1 MYLKKLIGFFI
12 VMLLIITALLPVYS
26 TKSIKDSNIKIEP
39 ALLPGNHIRFIFF
52 DMSIRLYRIHIPP
65 SYNDGNPIPLV
76 IALHGMPQNSKF
88 FMEYTE
94 LNEKADEEGFIV
106 VYPNGGTDISYIL
119 ERLKLSGN
127 FEYYWNCWDGEDI
140 DDLGFI
146 RNLIESL
153 KSDYNIDENRIYITG
168 FSNGG
173 YMTHRIGAELSD
185 VIAAIAPVGGSI
197 GGQWKFWSS
206 TEDFPFYICPEPE
219 NPLSVIIFHG
229 RDDPY
234 VRYEGLIN
242 IRTNETVLCSVNE
255 SLSFWVEHNN
265 CDPIPQ
271 VDISDSGNIITRTY
285 ANGSQNTEVVLYSIV
300 DGIHE
305 WFGSSSCLPCEISC
319 NDLMWE
325 FFESHPKQ

>member
-1 MYLKKLIGFFI
+1 MKKIIGILII
-12 VMLLIITALLPVYS
+12 ILLIITALLPVYS
-26 TKSIKDSNIKIEP
+26 SKTIKDSNIKIEQT
-39 ALLPGNHIRFIFF
+39 LRPGDFIRFMFF

-65 SYNDGNPIPLV
+65 SYNDGNTIPLV

-88 FMEYTE
+88 IMDYTE

-119 ERLKLSGN
+119 ERLRLSGN
-127 FEYYWNCWDGEDI
+127 WEYYWNCWDGEDI
-140 DDLGFI
+140 DDVGFI

-153 KSDYNIDENRIYITG
+153 DSDYNIDGNRIYVTG

-173 YMTHRIGAELSD
+173 HMTHRIGAELSD

-197 GGQWKFWSS
+197 GGQWKLMMPN
-206 TEDFPFYICPEPE
+206 EDFPLYMPPEPE
-219 NPLSVIIFHG
+219 HPLSVIIFHG

-242 IRTNETVLCSVNE
+242 IITNETVLCSVNE
-255 SLSFWVEHNN
+255 SVSFWVYHNN

-271 VDISDSGNIITRTY
+271 VEISESGNIITRIY
-285 ANGSQNTEVVLYSIV
+285 ANGSQNTEVVSYTLV